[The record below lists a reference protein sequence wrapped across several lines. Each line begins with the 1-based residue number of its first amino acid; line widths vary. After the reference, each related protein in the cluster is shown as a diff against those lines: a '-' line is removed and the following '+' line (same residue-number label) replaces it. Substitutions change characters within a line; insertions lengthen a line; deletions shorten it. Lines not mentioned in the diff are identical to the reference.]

1 MEAQLGTVPSYQL
14 SMKGAQVAETTQA
27 FAKFFRAQGDAFHA
41 LAEGLE
47 AISPIPDLATGRDVE
62 LPIGRGQRQQQ
73 ILDVPGLAT
82 EDGMKTADVA
92 AAIQYEVPNT
102 YSTLQALERA
112 GLVEMVPAAAPQRWR
127 LTPRYRTNSVV
138 FMRMASR
145 VREGEWTTYGDIS
158 IAVRG
163 DTKAA
168 RGVGQAAAALD
179 AFPNPERVL
188 NDGGRINPK
197 WRDSE
202 GRGPEYCRKSLE
214 DQGVRFDGDVADQRQ
229 RVTWDELRR
238 RDESEPVT
246 E

>member
-1 MEAQLGTVPSYQL
+1 MTEATLAL
-14 SMKGAQVAETTQA
+14 
-27 FAKFFRAQGDAFHA
+27 AKFARAQGELFLK
-41 LAEGLE
+41 LAAELE
-47 AISPIPDLATGRDVE
+47 AAAQVPSLDTGADVE
-62 LPIGRGQRQQQ
+62 IPTGRGQRQQQ
-73 ILDVPGLAT
+73 ILAVPGLAA

-92 AAIQYEVPNT
+92 AAIAYDGPNT
-102 YSTLQALERA
+102 HTSLQALHKA
-112 GLVEMVPAAAPQRWR
+112 GLVELVPGATPQRWR
-127 LTPRYRTNSVV
+127 LAPRYRTTSVV

-168 RGVGQAAAALD
+168 RGVGQAAAALAD
-179 AFPNPERVL
+179 FPHPERVL
-188 NDGGRINPK
+188 MEGGRINPK
-197 WRDSE
+197 WRDSKD
-202 GRGPEYCRKSLE
+202 RGPERCRELLKH
-214 DQGVRFDGDVADQRQ
+214 QGIRFTDDLADPAQ

>member
-1 MEAQLGTVPSYQL
+1 
-14 SMKGAQVAETTQA
+14 
-27 FAKFFRAQGDAFHA
+27 
-41 LAEGLE
+41 
-47 AISPIPDLATGRDVE
+47 
-62 LPIGRGQRQQQ
+62 
-73 ILDVPGLAT
+73 
-82 EDGMKTADVA
+82 
-92 AAIQYEVPNT
+92 
-102 YSTLQALERA
+102 
-112 GLVEMVPAAAPQRWR
+112 
-127 LTPRYRTNSVV
+127 
-138 FMRMASR
+138 MRMASR

-202 GRGPEYCRKSLE
+202 GRGPEYCRQLLE

-229 RVTWDELRR
+229 RVTCDELRR